1 MKIYFLVIFNF
12 KMDEDHDLLFP
23 TNHIFAFCQAEIRE
37 TAWDAALPPLAAKT
51 LRTRSTSKVVAT
63 SPPGS

>member
-37 TAWDAALPPLAAKT
+37 TAWDAALPRGGLHAG
-51 LRTRSTSKVVAT
+51 LR
-63 SPPGS
+63 PPAGQIHR